1 MLQQCLTP
9 ALPSAVVVPAH
20 GVPMI
25 AGKPMTTHTQDAG
38 DQVRQSNRPQPT
50 LTGAL
55 ERGWSLVADTL
66 SVPESRRRLIWVV
79 LAVAGTTAVM
89 LPVREQ
95 LGVLNELL
103 IFLLLTFVVA
113 LSLGPGPATLAAI
126 LSFLAF
132 DILFIPPYY
141 TFGVA
146 DSDHVLALFVYL
158 GVAIVTGQLVARV
171 RTRTEIAERERRR
184 TSLLYELN
192 AALVGRFTTEAIL
205 DTIVERVVGVYGAN
219 ASRILLPEAGDTLRV
234 AARYPPHVPE
244 DIDRA
249 DLVMATWAMEHR
261 APAGRGAT
269 SRRIRPPYVSG
280 NEPWKP
286 IAQRDRYR
294 LYFPIATA
302 DRVIGVLEVVGR
314 PGGGRFNRDDEL
326 LLGSFADQAALALE
340 RAQLTEVASRAAVL
354 AESDALKSALLSA
367 VSHDLRTPLATIM
380 ASATSLLDRSV
391 AWRDEER
398 VEFLQAIDEEAHR
411 LSRLVSNLLDLSR
424 IDGGALRP
432 AKEWYDV
439 AEVIADVASRLAKL
453 APDHHVTT
461 DVESDLP
468 LIRFDYVEIAQV
480 LMNLGENAIKYTPP
494 GTEVTLAASGRV
506 DAIELAVSD
515 NGPGIPPPFLPRLF
529 ERFSRAEQTSRIPG
543 TGIGL
548 AISKGLVEAHGG
560 QIWAESIEGLG
571 TRIAFILPL
580 DEAGQASA

>member
-1 MLQQCLTP
+1 
-9 ALPSAVVVPAH
+9 
-20 GVPMI
+20 MI
-25 AGKPMTTHTQDAG
+25 AGKPTLTHTPDAG
-38 DQVRQSNRPQPT
+38 DQFRQPT
-50 LTGAL
+50 HLRPTLASTV
-55 ERGWSLVADTL
+55 ERGWSLVADAL
-66 SVPESRRRLIWVV
+66 VSPESRRRLIRVV
-79 LAVAGTTAVM
+79 LAVASTTAVM

-113 LSLGPGPATLAAI
+113 LSLGPGPATLAAV

-132 DILFIPPYY
+132 DVLFIPPYY
-141 TFGVA
+141 AFGVA

-184 TSLLYELN
+184 ISLLYELN
-192 AALVGRFTTEAIL
+192 AALVGRFTPEAIL
-205 DTIVERVVGVYGAN
+205 DTIVERVVGVYGAK
-219 ASRILLPEAGDTLRV
+219 ASRILLPDAGDSLRV

-244 DIDRA
+244 DVDRA

-261 APAGRGAT
+261 APAGRASAT
-269 SRRIRPPYVSG
+269 RRIRPPYVYRD
-280 NEPWKP
+280 EPRRP
-286 IAQRDRYR
+286 IAQSDRYR

-314 PGGGRFNRDDEL
+314 PGGGRFTRDDEL
-326 LLGSFADQAALALE
+326 LLGSFAGQAALALE

-354 AESDALKSALLSA
+354 GESDALKSALLSA

-380 ASATSLLDRSV
+380 ASVTSLLDPSV
-391 AWRDEER
+391 AWQDEER

-424 IDGGALRP
+424 IEGVALRP

-439 AEVIADVASRLAKL
+439 AEVIGDVASRLARL
-453 APDHHVTT
+453 APDHDVTT
-461 DVESDLP
+461 DVEPDLP

-480 LMNLGENAIKYTPP
+480 LMNLGENATKYTPA
-494 GTEVTLAASGRV
+494 GTQVTLSASSRR
-506 DAIELAVSD
+506 DAIELVVSD

-529 ERFSRAEQTSRIPG
+529 DRFSRAEETSRIPG

-560 QIWAESIEGLG
+560 RIWAESIEGLG
-571 TRIAFILPL
+571 TRIAFTLPR
-580 DEAGQASA
+580 DDAGQACA

>member
-1 MLQQCLTP
+1 
-9 ALPSAVVVPAH
+9 
-20 GVPMI
+20 MI
-25 AGKPMTTHTQDAG
+25 AGKPILAQTHDAA
-38 DQVRQSNRPQPT
+38 DQVRQPNHLRT
-50 LTGAL
+50 AL
-55 ERGWSLVADTL
+55 ARAVERGWSLIADTL
-66 SVPESRRRLIWVV
+66 SSPESRRRALWVV

-89 LPVREQ
+89 LPVRER

-113 LSLGPGPATLAAI
+113 LSLGSAPATLAAV

-141 TFGVA
+141 TLGVA

-184 TSLLYELN
+184 ISLMYELN
-192 AALVGRFTTEAIL
+192 AALVGRFTPEAIL
-205 DTIVERVVGVYGAN
+205 STIVERVVGVYGAN
-219 ASRILLPEAGDTLRV
+219 ASRILVPDAGDTLRV
-234 AARYPPHVPE
+234 AARYPPHVG
-244 DIDRA
+244 DHLDRA
-249 DLVMATWAMEHR
+249 DLVMAAWAMEHR
-261 APAGRGAT
+261 VPAGRGAP
-269 SRRIRPPYVSG
+269 SRRIRPPAPPG
-280 NEPWKP
+280 HEPRT
-286 IAQRDRYR
+286 IVGRADRYR

-326 LLGSFADQAALALE
+326 LLGSFADQAALAME
-340 RAQLTEVASRAAVL
+340 RAQLTEAAARAAVL

-380 ASATSLLDRSV
+380 ASATSLLDPTV

-398 VEFLQAIDEEAHR
+398 VEFLRAIDEEVDR
-411 LSRLVSNLLDLSR
+411 LSRVVSNLLDLSR
-424 IDGGALRP
+424 IEGGALRP

-439 AEVIADVASRLAKL
+439 AEVINDAASRLAKL
-453 APDHHVTT
+453 APDHDVTT
-461 DVESDLP
+461 DVEPDLP
-468 LIRFDYVEIAQV
+468 LLRFDYVEIAQV
-480 LMNLGENAIKYTPP
+480 LMNLGENAIKYTPA
-494 GTEVTLAASGRV
+494 GTQVTLSASSRV
-506 DAIELAVSD
+506 DAIEVAVSD

-529 ERFSRAEQTSRIPG
+529 ERFSRAEQASRIPG

-548 AISKGLVEAHGG
+548 AISKGLVDAHGG

-571 TRIAFILPL
+571 TRIAFTLPR
-580 DEAGQASA
+580 DDAGQATA